1 VVVLLLWVVDELF
14 SQITVVE
21 VLDPVPPPVTTT
33 VLVHPVPV
41 GVGVTVGEMVGVGV
55 TEGVAVGVGD
65 KVGVGVGVP
74 NTAAVVNLLLTAFA
88 CVVNFA
94 KEFVT
99 RIRLSEPNREKAIKP
114 RWKFI
119 VLIHEK
125 DL

>member
-1 VVVLLLWVVDELF
+1 MVVLLLWVVDELF

-55 TEGVAVGVGD
+55 TEGVAVGVG
-65 KVGVGVGVP
+65 VP
-74 NTAAVVNLLLTAFA
+74 NTEAVVNLLLTAFA

-99 RIRLSEPNREKAIKP
+99 RIRLNEPNREKPIKP
-114 RWKFI
+114 R
-119 VLIHEK
+119 
-125 DL
+125 